1 MTLRQALK
9 KAEHTL
15 SAADID
21 DALLESEVLLM
32 HFLKIDRVKLYTDID
47 SELTSQQY
55 EEYLVLVQR
64 RLNGEPSA
72 YITGN
77 REFYGLDFFVNPDV
91 LIPRPETELLV
102 EKTIDI
108 ANTRSYKTII
118 DAGTGS
124 GIVAICLALNLPDA
138 VIYATDISTSALE
151 VAARNCRKHNVEDRI
166 TLLRGNLLEPLPE
179 PVDMIVGNL
188 PYVQDADMQRVNTAG
203 HEPDLALH
211 GGADGLE
218 YIIAIVRQS
227 VSKLLRGGSI
237 LLEVG
242 RGQSQA
248 AARQVKGIYPY
259 GEIAIFRDLA
269 GIERVVSLSLP
280 QEIRVIS

>member
-1 MTLRQALK
+1 MNFRQALK
-9 KAEHTL
+9 EAEETL

-32 HFLKIDRVKLYTDID
+32 HALKVDRVKLYIDTDN
-47 SELTSQQY
+47 ELTPHQY
-55 EEYLVLVQR
+55 EEFFTLVQR
-64 RLNGEPSA
+64 RLKGEPSA

-77 REFYGLDFFVNPDV
+77 REFYGLDFYVNQHV

-102 EKTIDI
+102 DKAIDM
-108 ANTRSYKTII
+108 AKKRSYKII
-118 DAGTGS
+118 VDSGTGS
-124 GIVAICLALNLPDA
+124 GVVAVCLALNLPDA
-138 VIYATDISTSALE
+138 VIYATEISSRALE
-151 VAARNCRKHNVEDRI
+151 VASRNSRVHNVQDRI
-166 TLLRGNLLEPLPE
+166 TLLEGNLLEPLPG

-188 PYVQDADMQRVNTAG
+188 PYVKNADMRQVNTYG
-203 HEPDLALH
+203 YEPEAALN

-218 YIIAIVRQS
+218 YIIAIGRQS

-242 RGQSQA
+242 QGQSQA
-248 AARQVKGIYPY
+248 ASRQLKRIYPY
-259 GEIAIFRDLA
+259 GELDIFRDLA

-280 QEIRVIS
+280 QRIRLFS

>member
-1 MTLRQALK
+1 MTLRQAIK

-15 SAADID
+15 SSADID

-32 HFLKIDRVKLYTDID
+32 HTLTIDRAKLYTDID
-47 SELTSQQY
+47 SELTPQQY
-55 EEYLVLVQR
+55 NNFSALVQR
-64 RLNGEPSA
+64 RLNGEPLA

-77 REFYGLDFFVNPDV
+77 REFYGLDFFVNHDV

-102 EKTIDI
+102 EKTIEI
-108 ANTRSYKTII
+108 ASTRSYKTIV

-124 GIVAICLALNLPDA
+124 GVVAICLALNLPDA
-138 VIYATDISTSALE
+138 VIYATDISASALE
-151 VAARNCRKHNVEDRI
+151 VALVNCRKHNVEDRI
-166 TLLRGNLLEPLPE
+166 RMLQGNLLEPLPE

-188 PYVQDADMQRVNTAG
+188 PYVTDTDMEQVNTAG
-203 HEPDLALH
+203 HEPKIALH
-211 GGADGLE
+211 GGRDGLE
-218 YIIAIVRQS
+218 FIIAIVGQS

-242 RGQSQA
+242 RGQRQA
-248 AARQVKGIYPY
+248 AARQLKGIYPY

-269 GIERVVSLSLP
+269 GIERVVRLSLP
-280 QEIRVIS
+280 QETRVIS

>member
-1 MTLRQALK
+1 MTLRQVLK

-21 DALLESEVLLM
+21 DALLESEILLM
-32 HFLKIDRVKLYTDID
+32 HVLKIDRVKLYTDID
-47 SELTSQQY
+47 NEMTSQQY
-55 EEYLVLVQR
+55 EEYFALVQR
-64 RLNGEPSA
+64 RLNSEPSA

-108 ANTRSYKTII
+108 ANKRSYRTVV

-124 GIVAICLALNLPDA
+124 GVVAICLALNLPDA
-138 VIYATDISTSALE
+138 VIYATDISASALE
-151 VAARNCRKHNVEDRI
+151 VASINCRKHNVEDRV

-179 PVDMIVGNL
+179 PVDIIVGNL
-188 PYVQDADMQRVNTAG
+188 PYVTDTDIQQVNTYG
-203 HEPDLALH
+203 QEPDLALH
-211 GGADGLE
+211 GGTDGLE
-218 YIIAIVRQS
+218 YIIAIVGQS

-242 RGQSQA
+242 QGQSQA
-248 AARQVKGIYPY
+248 AARQLKGIYPY
-259 GEIAIFRDLA
+259 GEVAIFRDLA

-280 QEIRVIS
+280 QETRVIS

>member
-1 MTLRQALK
+1 MTLRQAIK

-15 SAADID
+15 SSADID

-32 HFLKIDRVKLYTDID
+32 HTLTIDRAKLYTDID
-47 SELTSQQY
+47 SELTPQQY
-55 EEYLVLVQR
+55 NNFSALVQR

-77 REFYGLDFFVNPDV
+77 REFYGLDFFVNHDV

-102 EKTIDI
+102 EKTIEI
-108 ANTRSYKTII
+108 ASTRSYKTIV

-124 GIVAICLALNLPDA
+124 GVVAICLALNLPDA
-138 VIYATDISTSALE
+138 VIYATDISASALE
-151 VAARNCRKHNVEDRI
+151 VALVNCRKHNVEDRI
-166 TLLRGNLLEPLPE
+166 RMLQGNLLEPLPE

-188 PYVQDADMQRVNTAG
+188 PYVTDTDMEQVNTAG
-203 HEPDLALH
+203 HEPKIALH
-211 GGADGLE
+211 GGRDGLE
-218 YIIAIVRQS
+218 FIIAIVGQS

-242 RGQSQA
+242 RGQRQA
-248 AARQVKGIYPY
+248 AARQLKGIYPY

-269 GIERVVSLSLP
+269 GIERVVRLSLP
-280 QEIRVIS
+280 QETRVIS

>member
-32 HFLKIDRVKLYTDID
+32 HTLKIDRITLYIDID
-47 SELTSQQY
+47 NELTTQQS
-55 EEYLVLVQR
+55 EDFFTLIQR

-77 REFYGLDFFVNPDV
+77 REFYGLDFFVNSGV

-102 EKTIDI
+102 EKAIDT
-108 ANTRSYKTII
+108 AKEQSYKTIV

-124 GIVAICLALNLPDA
+124 GVVAICLALNLPDA
-138 VIYATDISTSALE
+138 VIYATDISASALE
-151 VAARNCRKHNVEDRI
+151 VASRNCRKHNVEDRI

-179 PVDMIVGNL
+179 PIDMIVGNL
-188 PYVQDADMQRVNTAG
+188 PYVTDADMQQVNTAG
-203 HEPDLALH
+203 HEPEVALN
-211 GGADGLE
+211 GGTDGLE
-218 YIIAIVRQS
+218 YIIAIVGQS

-242 RGQSQA
+242 QGQSQA
-248 AARQVKGIYPY
+248 ASRQLKGIYPY
-259 GEIAIFRDLA
+259 GEVKIFHDLA

-280 QEIRVIS
+280 KTNRTDT

>member
-21 DALLESEVLLM
+21 DALLESEILLM
-32 HFLKIDRVKLYTDID
+32 HVLKIDRVKLYTDID
-47 SELTSQQY
+47 NEMTSQQY
-55 EEYLVLVQR
+55 EEYFALVQR
-64 RLNGEPSA
+64 RLNSEPSA

-108 ANTRSYKTII
+108 ANKRSYRTVV

-124 GIVAICLALNLPDA
+124 GVVAICLALNLPDA
-138 VIYATDISTSALE
+138 VIYATDISALALE
-151 VAARNCRKHNVEDRI
+151 VASINCRKHNVEDRV
-166 TLLRGNLLEPLPE
+166 TLLWGNLLEPLPE
-179 PVDMIVGNL
+179 PVDIIVGNL
-188 PYVQDADMQRVNTAG
+188 PYVTDTDIQQVNTYG
-203 HEPDLALH
+203 QEPDLALH
-211 GGADGLE
+211 GGTDGLE
-218 YIIAIVRQS
+218 YIIAIVGQS

-242 RGQSQA
+242 QGQSQA
-248 AARQVKGIYPY
+248 AARQLKGIYPY
-259 GEIAIFRDLA
+259 GEVAIFRDLA

-280 QEIRVIS
+280 QETRVIS

>member
-1 MTLRQALK
+1 MTLRQVLK

-21 DALLESEVLLM
+21 DALLESEILLM
-32 HFLKIDRVKLYTDID
+32 HVLKIDRVKLYTDID
-47 SELTSQQY
+47 NEMTSQQY
-55 EEYLVLVQR
+55 EEYFALVQR
-64 RLNGEPSA
+64 RLNSEPSA

-108 ANTRSYKTII
+108 ANKRSYRTVV

-124 GIVAICLALNLPDA
+124 GVVAICLALNLPDA
-138 VIYATDISTSALE
+138 VIYATDISASALE
-151 VAARNCRKHNVEDRI
+151 VASINCRKHNVEDRV

-179 PVDMIVGNL
+179 PVDIIVGNL
-188 PYVQDADMQRVNTAG
+188 PYVTDTDIQQVNTYG
-203 HEPDLALH
+203 QEPDLALH
-211 GGADGLE
+211 GGTDGLE
-218 YIIAIVRQS
+218 YIIAIVGQS

-242 RGQSQA
+242 QRQSQA
-248 AARQVKGIYPY
+248 AARQLKGIYPY
-259 GEIAIFRDLA
+259 GEVAIFRDLA

-280 QEIRVIS
+280 QETRVIS

>member
-1 MTLRQALK
+1 MTLRQAIK

-15 SAADID
+15 SSADID

-32 HFLKIDRVKLYTDID
+32 HTLTIDRAKLYTDID
-47 SELTSQQY
+47 SELTPQQY
-55 EEYLVLVQR
+55 NNFSALVQR

-77 REFYGLDFFVNPDV
+77 REFYGLDFFVNHDV

-102 EKTIDI
+102 EKTIEI
-108 ANTRSYKTII
+108 ASTRSYKTIV

-124 GIVAICLALNLPDA
+124 GVVAICLALNLPDA
-138 VIYATDISTSALE
+138 VIYATDISASALE
-151 VAARNCRKHNVEDRI
+151 VALVNCRKHNVEDRI
-166 TLLRGNLLEPLPE
+166 RMLQGNLLEPLPE

-188 PYVQDADMQRVNTAG
+188 PYVTDTEIEQVNTAG
-203 HEPDLALH
+203 HEPKVALH
-211 GGADGLE
+211 GGTDGLE
-218 YIIAIVRQS
+218 FIIAIVGQS

-242 RGQSQA
+242 RGQRQA
-248 AARQVKGIYPY
+248 AARQLKGIYPY

-269 GIERVVSLSLP
+269 GIERVVRLSLP
-280 QEIRVIS
+280 QETRVIS

>member
-1 MTLRQALK
+1 MTLRQAIK

-15 SAADID
+15 SSADID

-32 HFLKIDRVKLYTDID
+32 HTLTIDRAKLYTDID
-47 SELTSQQY
+47 SELTPQQY
-55 EEYLVLVQR
+55 NNFSALVQR
-64 RLNGEPSA
+64 RLNGEPLA

-77 REFYGLDFFVNPDV
+77 REFYGLDFFVNHDV

-102 EKTIDI
+102 EKTIEI
-108 ANTRSYKTII
+108 ASTRSYKTIV

-124 GIVAICLALNLPDA
+124 GVVAICLALNLPDA
-138 VIYATDISTSALE
+138 VIYATDISASALE
-151 VAARNCRKHNVEDRI
+151 VALVNCRKHNVEDRI
-166 TLLRGNLLEPLPE
+166 RMLQGNLLEPLPE

-188 PYVQDADMQRVNTAG
+188 PYVTDTEIEQVNTAG
-203 HEPDLALH
+203 HEPKVALH
-211 GGADGLE
+211 GGTDGLE
-218 YIIAIVRQS
+218 FIIAIVGQS

-242 RGQSQA
+242 RGQRQA
-248 AARQVKGIYPY
+248 AARQLKGIYPY

-269 GIERVVSLSLP
+269 GIERVVRLSLP
-280 QEIRVIS
+280 QETRVIS